1 MWYNK
6 DREWWSD
13 ETVINSIDSPI
24 EQQHTGKGNP
34 NAILTFNTSLNN
46 RQLALL
52 EAMPYYDSRIVVPK
66 ENVNMTDLS
75 ALTAKTGD
83 EFALFTKGTERLV
96 IRGNASRV
104 NITVEEAQQLAKN
117 GYRWSGHTHPGVGI
131 DVLMPSDGDKKILSC
146 FPQTMSAIYNS
157 KGQYYAFE
165 KE

>member
-1 MWYNK
+1 MA
-6 DREWWSD
+6 
-13 ETVINSIDSPI
+13 INNIDSPI

-34 NAILTFNTSLNN
+34 NAILTFNVPLNN

-52 EAMPYYDSRIVVPK
+52 EALPYYDNRIVVPK

-83 EFALFTKGTERLV
+83 EFALFTKGNERLV

-104 NITVEEAQQLAKN
+104 NVTIEEAQQLAKN
-117 GYRWSGHTHPGVGI
+117 GYRWSGHTHPGA
-131 DVLMPSDGDKKILSC
+131 DFFCLEASEGDWLIFEC
-146 FPQTMSAIYNS
+146 FNQNSMVIYNS
-157 KGQYYAFE
+157 KGQYKRYD